1 MGISFTEIRK
11 VTALGAL
18 CTSLTLLTACSSGS
32 DNDDT
37 GNTTA
42 VNDPVSAPANEGET
56 QSPAG
61 SETLLGA
68 ELIDSWVRC
77 NDGPGLR
84 VEFEFDGTNFS
95 NSVGSGS
102 CDGFASADQVL
113 TNAGTYE
120 ITGTTTSETGLTTLI
135 MELTTTTIAG
145 SPVFDSLIETRTR
158 LAFVSDSDELFFSDD
173 AFEGEELPTAL
184 ELNIPYVRF

>member
-1 MGISFTEIRK
+1 MGISFKEIRK
-11 VTALGAL
+11 VSALGAL
-18 CTSLTLLTACSSGS
+18 CTSLTLLAACSGS
-32 DNDDT
+32 DDDDNVDT
-37 GNTTA
+37 SA
-42 VNDPVSAPANEGET
+42 VNDPVSEPANEGEM
-56 QSPAG
+56 QPPVV
-61 SETLLGA
+61 SETVLGA

-102 CDGFASADQVL
+102 CDGFVSADQVL
-113 TNAGTYE
+113 TNAGPYE
-120 ITGTTTSETGLTTLI
+120 ITGTTTSETGLTTFI

-158 LAFVSDSDELFFSDD
+158 LAFVSDSNELFFSDD
-173 AFEGEELPTAL
+173 ALEGQELPTAL